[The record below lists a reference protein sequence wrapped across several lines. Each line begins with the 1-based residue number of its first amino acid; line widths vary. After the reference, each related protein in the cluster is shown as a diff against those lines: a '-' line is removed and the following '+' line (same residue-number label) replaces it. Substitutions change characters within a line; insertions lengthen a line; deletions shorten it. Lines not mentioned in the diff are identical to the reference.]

1 MNAYEGAAEIQ
12 VNGRTLAEA
21 TKVTIRV
28 MANDTEVNT
37 LVQGFAGFS
46 DGPGKCEISIES
58 AVPKKGYEFD
68 FVEAVRSKATVTI
81 VSKSA
86 GRRHRS
92 EGRIKDAEWS
102 NQTDAPTLLSANFTG
117 KMLKSLGG

>member
-1 MNAYEGAAEIQ
+1 MNLYEGAAEIQ

-28 MANDTEVNT
+28 MSNDFEVNT
-37 LVQGFAGFS
+37 MHQGLAGFG
-46 DGPGKCEISIES
+46 DGPGKTEVTIES
-58 AVPKKGYEFD
+58 AVPKRGYEFD
-68 FVEAVRSKATVTI
+68 FVEAVRAKKTVTI

-86 GRRHRS
+86 GRRHRT

-102 NQTDAPTLLSANFTG
+102 NQTDAPTLLTANFSG
-117 KMLKSLGG
+117 KMIKSLGG